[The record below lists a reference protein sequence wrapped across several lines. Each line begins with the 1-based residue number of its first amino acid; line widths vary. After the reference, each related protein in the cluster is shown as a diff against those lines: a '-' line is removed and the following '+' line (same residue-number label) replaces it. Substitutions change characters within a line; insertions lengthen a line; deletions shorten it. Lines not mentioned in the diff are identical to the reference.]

1 METLHLK
8 ASSEEAHQRL
18 DHFIIKKGAP
28 LSRSRLQKLITDG
41 FVTVKGRLA
50 KASYRVQ
57 TGDEVVIKIPPPA
70 PLEVRPEKI
79 PIDIVYE
86 DDSLIVVNKPAGMV
100 VHPGAGVFSGT
111 LVNALLY
118 HCKDLSGIGGIERP
132 GIVHRL
138 DKETSGLLVVAKN
151 DRSHIDLSHQFKRH
165 SINRTYIALVLGRL
179 KEKEGKVELP
189 IGRDI
194 RERKKISPRTKKP
207 RSAITLYR
215 VIETYD
221 NASLLEVK
229 PTTGRTHQIRVHMSF
244 VGHPLLGDKV
254 YGDKRVSSI
263 RGMKIGRHMLHAWRL
278 GFLHPESKEHIEFEA
293 PMPGDME
300 EIITKLRKEAYP

>member
-1 METLHLK
+1 MRFK
-8 ASSEEAHQRL
+8 PSPAEAHQRL

-28 LSRSRLQKLITDG
+28 LSRSRLQKLIRDG
-41 FVTVKGRLA
+41 FVTVKGERA
-50 KASYRVQ
+50 KASYKVQ
-57 TGDEVVIKIPPPA
+57 SRDEILVKIPPPT
-70 PLEVRPEKI
+70 PPEVRAEKI

-86 DDSLIVVNKPAGMV
+86 NSSLLVVNKPAGMV
-100 VHPGAGVFSGT
+100 VHPGAGVYSGT

-118 HCKDLSGIGGIERP
+118 YCKDLSGIGGIERP

-165 SINRTYIALVLGRL
+165 SIKRTYIALVFGRL

-194 RERKKISPRTKKP
+194 RERKKISPRTRKP
-207 RSAITLYR
+207 RSAITRYR
-215 VIETYD
+215 VIEVFD
-221 NASLLEVK
+221 DASLLEVK
-229 PTTGRTHQIRVHMSF
+229 PATGRTHQIRVHMSF

-254 YGDKRVSSI
+254 YGGKRVSSL
-263 RGMKIGRHMLHAWRL
+263 RGLKIGRQMLHALRL
-278 GFLHPESKEHIEFEA
+278 GFLHPESKEYMEFEA
-293 PMPGDME
+293 PIPEDMKDLINRFRRE
-300 EIITKLRKEAYP
+300 VCP